1 MKKIFN
7 NKIITIFFLLQPV
20 IDILTSLI
28 NLPVS
33 IGILFRAAFILYALT
48 YIFIKGNKW
57 TYIYIAISSA
67 YCLANLIGHAKMIEN
82 FRVGS
87 QMSSLIHLV
96 YFPVILL
103 FFYKYF
109 YTNKNKLLDNKTFVL
124 NALIIGLS
132 LVLSM
137 ATNTNLCSYEKCIM
151 HGTIA
156 WFNSANEI
164 GIILV
169 FLLTISM
176 TYMMKSKSILPVI
189 SYLLINAFM
198 VLIGTKTT
206 YIAMLFINIGY
217 VLFYI
222 VSCFIDKK
230 RIKKYYRFNAL
241 FLLVGIAAIV
251 FFPMTPLK
259 YNIDLRAQD
268 GIEKVVDDHTEETV
282 DIDITKEDLH
292 DNYQIVIDDHQEEIK
307 ESQKRTVAFNG
318 RDEFL
323 SVNKELYKKSS
334 LFDKFFGITTQGHIY
349 ENESWNH
356 LSEMDLFDILIYY
369 GIFALILDLVLFLYI
384 IVKIVIG
391 LIKHMDLLMD
401 SDVALPGMTLFVFL
415 LVMWFAGHVLLQP
428 AVGIYLA
435 YLLIYLFMKVGVKH
449 E

>member
-1 MKKIFN
+1 M
-7 NKIITIFFLLQPV
+7 
-20 IDILTSLI
+20 
-28 NLPVS
+28 
-33 IGILFRAAFILYALT
+33 
-48 YIFIKGNKW
+48 
-57 TYIYIAISSA
+57 
-67 YCLANLIGHAKMIEN
+67 
-82 FRVGS
+82 
-87 QMSSLIHLV
+87 
-96 YFPVILL
+96 
-103 FFYKYF
+103 
-109 YTNKNKLLDNKTFVL
+109 
-124 NALIIGLS
+124 
-132 LVLSM
+132 
-137 ATNTNLCSYEKCIM
+137 
-151 HGTIA
+151 
-156 WFNSANEI
+156 
-164 GIILV
+164 
-169 FLLTISM
+169 
-176 TYMMKSKSILPVI
+176 
-189 SYLLINAFM
+189 
-198 VLIGTKTT
+198 
-206 YIAMLFINIGY
+206 
-217 VLFYI
+217 
-222 VSCFIDKK
+222 
-230 RIKKYYRFNAL
+230 
-241 FLLVGIAAIV
+241 LVGIAAIV

-323 SVNKELYKKSS
+323 SVNKELYKKAS
-334 LFDKFFGITTQGHIY
+334 LCDKFFGITTQGHIY